1 MRSKPREQLL
11 DAARQAEQ
19 QSRFAST
26 KSSMPNT
33 LPEIPNHAFRP
44 IDPRYDAYIRH
55 PQGVPEDSFSSDD
68 DLELELSTEGYLT
81 QPPFAPGAAPCT
93 GPTDPNYRII
103 PQKEVTLTDIQQPK
117 KPIIVFTSSKEL
129 KEFLVRFPGLNI
141 PEDALAKLS
150 VEIDH
155 VVEKGGDCR
164 LMPNGGF
171 LMYTPALEE
180 ALRQE
185 ADVRNGGISTD
196 HIQTSVL
203 CGYLV
208 RLILI
213 CTVLVGGLAFLM
225 NIFVPG
231 LFRFGNSQPSIS
243 PEERLAESY
252 KTLGLKAG
260 TTVDEVKKQYRT
272 LAFKL
277 HPDRNP
283 NCPDCEARFM
293 AVADAYKA
301 ILDILDGGNGVP
313 TQPREDPDREMV
325 VRPLRYR

>member
-1 MRSKPREQLL
+1 MRSRPRERLL

-19 QSRFAST
+19 QSQFTST
-26 KSSMPNT
+26 KSSMSDM
-33 LPEIPNHAFRP
+33 LPEISTYSFRP
-44 IDPRYDAYIRH
+44 IDPRYDEYVRH
-55 PQGVPEDSFSSDD
+55 PQGAPDDPLSSDD
-68 DLELELSTEGYLT
+68 DLELELSTEGYLS
-81 QPPFAPGAAPCT
+81 QPPFAPGEAPCT
-93 GPTDPNYRII
+93 GPTDPNYRVIS
-103 PQKEVTLTDIQQPK
+103 QKDVTIADIQQPK

-129 KEFLVRFPGLNI
+129 KEFLVRIPGINV
-141 PEDALAKLS
+141 PEEALTRLF
-150 VEIDH
+150 VEIDN

-171 LMYTPALEE
+171 LMYIPALDE
-180 ALRQE
+180 ATRQE
-185 ADVRNGGISTD
+185 MGAHGSGVSTD

-208 RLILI
+208 RLIII
-213 CTVLVGGLAFLM
+213 CIVLVGSLALLM
-225 NIFVPG
+225 NFFVPG

-243 PEERLAESY
+243 PEQRLAESY
-252 KTLGLKAG
+252 KTLGLKADA
-260 TTVDEVKKQYRT
+260 TVDEVKKQYRT

-283 NCPDCEARFM
+283 NCADCEARFM

-301 ILDILDGGNGVP
+301 ILDILDGGSGVP
-313 TQPREDPDREMV
+313 TQPRNDPDREMV